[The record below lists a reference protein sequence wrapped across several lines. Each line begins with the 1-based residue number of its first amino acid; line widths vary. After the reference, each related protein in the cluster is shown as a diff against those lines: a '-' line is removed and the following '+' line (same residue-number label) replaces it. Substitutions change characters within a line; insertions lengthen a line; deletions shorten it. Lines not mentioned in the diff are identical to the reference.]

1 MAKAPTEAEFGRRA
15 RFEARAVGDD
25 GYGNPISGDWEEKFK
40 VWVALRPGGLSEAVV
55 AARLEGTQV
64 LNVYVRASTQTRQI
78 TSEWRMI
85 VTDHGVEREYAIN
98 AQPDGLTMPG
108 FIYFQAKSGVAA

>member
-1 MAKAPTEAEFGRRA
+1 MAKPPTEPEFDRRVRFQA
-15 RFEARAVGDD
+15 RGILDD
-25 GYGNPISGDWEEKFK
+25 GYGNETAGPFEDKFT
-40 VWVALRPGGLSEAVV
+40 VWAALRPGGLSEAVI

-64 LNVYVRASTQTRQI
+64 LHVYLRASKQTRQI
-78 TSEWRMI
+78 TAEWLMI
-85 VTDHGVEREYAIN
+85 VNDHGQERAYAVT